1 MKAAKKSHDSHTVE
15 IKELETELETV
26 EAKRAEFEEQ
36 IEQES
41 QSQGRDLTLEE
52 SQVWIRIQGLHQRP
66 VFWTGYSICTF
77 MHISQCLRYHSMY
90 IYAHFT
96 MFTISVTKLK
106 LYRF

>member
-1 MKAAKKSHDSHTVE
+1 MSPIRKSLKAAKKSHDSHTVE

-52 SQVWIRIQGLHQRP
+52 SQVWMD
-66 VFWTGYSICTF
+66 CTLYEV
-77 MHISQCLRYHSMY
+77 CLVP
-90 IYAHFT
+90 F
-96 MFTISVTKLK
+96 
-106 LYRF
+106 